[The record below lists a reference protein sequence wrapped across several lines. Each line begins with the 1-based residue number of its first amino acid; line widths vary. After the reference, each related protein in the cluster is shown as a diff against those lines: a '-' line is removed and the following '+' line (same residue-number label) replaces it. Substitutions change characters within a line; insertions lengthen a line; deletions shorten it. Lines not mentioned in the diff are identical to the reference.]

1 MKYSDILYNI
11 VYVLHIHV
19 FYCIADI
26 IHRYIVLYCIVEI
39 IPNKYP
45 TNELLRRNKVGDSL
59 VDKIPDTLMPRGAA
73 TWQGKLSDE

>member
-1 MKYSDILYNI
+1 MEYSRSTILVPKTQSTELLSLCHRIKYTNI
-11 VYVLHIHV
+11 
-19 FYCIADI
+19 
-26 IHRYIVLYCIVEI
+26 LYCIVEI

>member
-1 MKYSDILYNI
+1 MFYIHMSFIVLQILYTNI
-11 VYVLHIHV
+11 
-19 FYCIADI
+19 
-26 IHRYIVLYCIVEI
+26 LYCIVEI